1 MPRALDAE
9 FVDRFARG
17 PSATTTSTAISA
29 HTSIRTLLGDTD
41 YATLLQGSYKNDTA
55 LWDINDV
62 DIVAVST
69 SLRTRALSGWTG
81 NGGSG
86 TTWKDIFARIEQKL
100 ESSPLFKGKWERK
113 DKCIQVNT
121 TMKVDIVPAVYVE
134 SATSDPVSIYSF
146 RAGTER
152 LNWPREHY
160 DRGTA
165 KSGATHGAYKP
176 TVRLFKRWAK
186 CWFTAE
192 SKVAP
197 SYYVECLVHSR
208 PNTEF
213 SGDLAADFTRISE
226 GLVAINHSTQQL
238 PRIAG
243 AGNLFTEAEW
253 TRGRFEQFQQRLR
266 QALPSLRAALSE
278 TLQVRARQHW
288 IAAFNGHSGA

>member
-1 MPRALDAE
+1 MPRALDAD
-9 FVDRFARG
+9 FVGRFARG
-17 PSATTTSTAISA
+17 PSTTTTSTVISA
-29 HTSIRTLLGDTD
+29 HTSIRKLLGDTD

-69 SLRTRALSGWTG
+69 NLRSRAHSGWPG
-81 NGGSG
+81 NGGPG
-86 TTWKDIFARIEQKL
+86 TTWHEIFAKIEQKL
-100 ESSPLFKGKWERK
+100 ESSALYKGKWERK

-121 TMKVDIVPAVYVE
+121 TMKVDIVPAVFVE
-134 SATSDPVSIYSF
+134 SATSDPVSVYSF
-146 RAGTER
+146 RAATER

-160 DRGTA
+160 EKGAA
-165 KSGATHGAYKP
+165 KSGATYGAYKP
-176 TVRLFKRWAK
+176 TVRLFKRWSK

-208 PNTEF
+208 PNSEF
-213 SGDLAADFTRISE
+213 SGDLAADFTRIAE
-226 GLVAINHSTQQL
+226 GLVGINYSTQQL

-253 TRGRFEQFQQRLR
+253 TQGRFEQFQQRLR

-278 TLQVRARQHW
+278 TSQARARQHW
-288 IAAFNGHSGA
+288 IDAFNGDNGV